1 MSLSSLC
8 LLVPTLRL
16 MCAFAW
22 SVVQCCDVA
31 QYRKVEELVRLVT
44 ELVPELLTPR
54 ETVQLLLRLRASVS
68 FFLDLFL

>member
-22 SVVQCCDVA
+22 QVVQCCNVVH
-31 QYRKVEELVRLVT
+31 YEKVEELVRLVT
-44 ELVPELLTPR
+44 ELAPELLTPR
-54 ETVQLLLRLRASVS
+54 EKIQLLLRLRSRVRS
-68 FFLDLFL
+68 ILFSTF